1 MYLFAIIIAYL
12 IAAWVFEDGQKR
24 YPIKSVAPWM
34 WAIGTFLF
42 MIIFLPLYLI
52 FRPKKHE
59 SKKNEELLQRQDRLK
74 DSNFCIKCKN
84 KLKENDVFCSNCG
97 AKRD

>member
-24 YPIKSVAPWM
+24 YPTKSVAPWM

-59 SKKNEELLQRQDRLK
+59 NRKTGELSQGQDRLK
-74 DSNFCIKCKN
+74 DPSLCINCKN
-84 KLKENDVFCSNCG
+84 KLKDDGVFCSNCG
-97 AKRD
+97 VKSD